1 MDIVNIMVLTGI
13 YACAVLGLNLLV
25 GYAGQISLGHAAF
38 FGIGAYTTA
47 ILTTRL
53 HWFPSW
59 LGILL
64 AMVVA
69 GVIGYLVGVPV
80 LRLKGNYLAMATL
93 GLGAIASILFSQV
106 KWLTNGN
113 EGIMGIPYLSIFGF
127 KFDSDIKFYFAVW
140 VLVLLIMLFSINTLG
155 PGWGA
160 L

>member
-1 MDIVNIMVLTGI
+1 MEKYLKPADNKRDYRALLIVSLVILTVPLWARLIPGEVLHMDIVNIMVLTGI

-93 GLGAIASILFSQV
+93 GLGAIASIPVS
-106 KWLTNGN
+106 
-113 EGIMGIPYLSIFGF
+113 
-127 KFDSDIKFYFAVW
+127 
-140 VLVLLIMLFSINTLG
+140 
-155 PGWGA
+155 
-160 L
+160 